1 MITIKKNES
10 FPGWIQIF
18 AFGNLVE
25 EVEGRAKALRV
36 GKKLA
41 KKNKLEYVLYL
52 DKMVNVD

>member
-10 FPGWIQIF
+10 FPRWIQIF

-25 EVEGRAKALRV
+25 EVEGRAKALRL

-41 KKNKLEYVLYL
+41 KKNKFDYVLFL